1 MTDQKIRKSISG
13 TTPFLFDLYRQYNGD
28 KSTTMSPISI
38 MLLMSILANGASG
51 ETKKEIMRAL
61 GVSGLCVQDLNAI
74 CRTLIRELPLSI
86 SNRIDVYN
94 RIKLSDD
101 FINVMHDTYKATITE
116 GLNIDG
122 VTLVNSVRFCKK
134 WMKAFDEEYTAV
146 ETFYGNA
153 SNENVNMMSQRDLF
167 YYMSDKDYSAVDL
180 PYRGSRYCMRIIL
193 PNPNVDIA
201 KITDMLGN
209 EMLEYI
215 PSQMDLCEVELKIP
229 KFRID
234 TDVSLSKAIQKFGAS
249 SMFDD
254 IKANFSNMSEAP
266 LFVSDI
272 RQKAYV
278 DVNEY
283 GTEAYA
289 ETRCC
294 LVGSAP
300 NSSKYREVEFHA
312 NRPFI
317 YMLIDECFSAI
328 IFLGQFMGNTR

>member
-1 MTDQKIRKSISG
+1 MVMTDQEFRKIISE
-13 TTPFLFDLYRQYNGD
+13 TKPFMFDLYRQYNGD

-38 MLLMSILANGASG
+38 MLLMSMLANGASG
-51 ETKKEIMRAL
+51 ETKKEIMRTL
-61 GVSGLCVQDLNAI
+61 GVSGLSVQDLNAI
-74 CRTLIRELPLSI
+74 CKTLIKELPLTI
-86 SNRIDVYN
+86 SNHIDVFN
-94 RIKLSDD
+94 RIKLSDY

-116 GLNIDG
+116 GLNIDE
-122 VTLVNSVRFCKK
+122 VTLTNSIRFCHK
-134 WMKAFDEEYTAV
+134 WRKTFDEEYTAV

-153 SNENVNMMSQRDLF
+153 DNENVNMMSQRGLF
-167 YYMSDKDYSAVDL
+167 YYMSDKDYSVIDL

-193 PNPNVDIA
+193 PNPNIDIA
-201 KITDMLGN
+201 KITDMLSN
-209 EMLEYI
+209 EVLEYI
-215 PSQMDLCEVELKIP
+215 PSQMDICEVELKIP

-234 TDVSLSKAIQKFGAS
+234 TDVSLSKAIRTLGAS

-254 IKANFSNMSEAP
+254 TRSNFSNMSEAP

-300 NSSKYREVEFHA
+300 NSPKYREVEFHA

-317 YMLIDECFSAI
+317 YMLIDECFNAI
-328 IFLGQFMGNTR
+328 IFLGQFMGL